1 VCFQQD
7 FEENMSADRP
17 GSQLGFSGNQVL
29 PQDYSEAFRENIPKE
44 GLWTTWHE
52 NGQKRAEIIRKDG
65 KKGPDGAV
73 DEAAMSRSGL
83 NLCNPSLSWPSEAE

>member
-7 FEENMSADRP
+7 FEENMSADRA
-17 GSQLGFSGNQVL
+17 GGHLAFCGNQVV
-29 PQDYSEAFRENIPKE
+29 PQDYSEAFRESIPKE
-44 GLWTTWHE
+44 GE
-52 NGQKRAEIIRKDG
+52 VIRKDG
-65 KKGPDGAV
+65 KKGADGAV